1 MEVSNGQSSPAEPRR
16 RTTHKEETGTMRSRE
31 AGDADKTAEKPE
43 PNGKDSGGTAKGTD
57 EARQTFK
64 ARGEH
69 VGIEEEPLLEKVLD
83 RTNVLAAYKRVK
95 SNGGA
100 AGIDGMTV
108 EELMP
113 FCQKNWARIRQELL
127 DGTYHPQP
135 VRKVDIPKPDGGTRT
150 LGIPTVMDRLIQQ
163 ALLQVLQPKW
173 DPTFS
178 EDSFGYRPG
187 RSAQQAVVRAQ
198 QHIRAGNRW
207 VVDLDLEKF
216 FDRVNH
222 DVLMARMARRMKD
235 KRVLLL
241 IRRYLQAG
249 LMEGGLVSPR
259 TGGTPQGGPLSP
271 LLSNLLLDELD
282 RELEKRGHCFV
293 RYADD
298 TNVYV
303 GSEAAGQRVM
313 ASLEVFLEKKLRLK
327 VNRTKSAVDRP
338 WKRKLLGYSFTVHR
352 ETKLK
357 VSDSSL
363 KRLKAKLREATRSGR
378 GRSLTRT
385 IGDLVPLIR
394 GWVGYYRLSEVR
406 GSFEHLDEW
415 LRRRLRSILWRQ
427 WKRGQTRFKELTR
440 RGIAAER
447 ARQSAWNGRGPW
459 WNAGA
464 SHMNQAVPTRAF
476 RAMGL
481 FSFLEVHSTLSL

>member
-1 MEVSNGQSSPAEPRR
+1 
-16 RTTHKEETGTMRSRE
+16 
-31 AGDADKTAEKPE
+31 
-43 PNGKDSGGTAKGTD
+43 
-57 EARQTFK
+57 
-64 ARGEH
+64 
-69 VGIEEEPLLEKVLD
+69 
-83 RTNVLAAYKRVK
+83 
-95 SNGGA
+95 
-100 AGIDGMTV
+100 
-108 EELMP
+108 
-113 FCQKNWARIRQELL
+113 
-127 DGTYHPQP
+127 
-135 VRKVDIPKPDGGTRT
+135 
-150 LGIPTVMDRLIQQ
+150 LIQQ
-163 ALLQVLQPKW
+163 ALLQVLQPQW

-178 EDSFGYRPG
+178 ENSFGYRPG

-222 DVLMARMARRMKD
+222 DVLMARVARRVKD
-235 KRVLLL
+235 KRVLRL

-259 TGGTPQGGPLSP
+259 TEGTPQGGPLSP

-303 GSEAAGQRVM
+303 RSEAAGQRVM
-313 ASLEVFLEKKLRLK
+313 ASLEVFLEKRLRLK
-327 VNRTKSAVDRP
+327 VNRAKSAVDRP

-352 ETKLK
+352 EAKLK

-363 KRLKAKLREATRSGR
+363 KRLKTKLREATRSGR
-378 GRSLTRT
+378 GRSLAKT

-406 GSFEHLDEW
+406 GSFEQLDEW

-427 WKRGQTRFKELTR
+427 WKRNWTRFKELCR
-440 RGIAAER
+440 RGIAEER

-464 SHMNQAVPTRAF
+464 SHMNQAVPTRVF

-481 FSFLEVHSTLSL
+481 LSFLEVHSRL

>member
-1 MEVSNGQSSPAEPRR
+1 
-16 RTTHKEETGTMRSRE
+16 MRSRE
-31 AGDADKTAEKPE
+31 AGDADKKAEKPE
-43 PNGKDSGGTAKGTD
+43 PNRKDSGGTAKDTA
-57 EARQTFK
+57 EVRQTST

-69 VGIEEEPLLEKVLD
+69 AGIEEESLLEKVLN
-83 RTNVLAAYKRVK
+83 RVNVLAAYKRVK

-108 EELMP
+108 DELMP
-113 FCQKNWARIRQELL
+113 FCQKNWTRIRQELL
-127 DGTYHPQP
+127 DGTYRPQP
-135 VRKVDIPKPDGGTRT
+135 VRRVDISKPDGGTRT
-150 LGIPTVMDRLIQQ
+150 LGIPTVMDRMIQQ
-163 ALLQVLQPKW
+163 SLLQVLQPQW

-187 RSAQQAVVRAQ
+187 RSAQQAVARAQ

-222 DVLMARMARRMKD
+222 DVLMARVARRVKD

-259 TGGTPQGGPLSP
+259 TKGTPQGGPLSP
-271 LLSNLLLDELD
+271 LLSNVLLDELD

-303 GSEAAGQRVM
+303 RSEAAGERVM

-327 VNRTKSAVDRP
+327 VNRAKSAVDRP
-338 WKRKLLGYSFTVHR
+338 WKRKLLGYSFTAHR
-352 ETKLK
+352 EAKLK

-363 KRLKAKLREATRSGR
+363 KRLKMKLREATRSGR

-415 LRRRLRSILWRQ
+415 LRHRLRSILWRQ
-427 WKRGQTRFKELTR
+427 WKRGPTRFKELTR
-440 RGIAAER
+440 RGIAVER
-447 ARQSAWNGRGPW
+447 ARQSAGNGRGPW

-481 FSFLEVHSTLSL
+481 VSFLEVHSRL

>member
-1 MEVSNGQSSPAEPRR
+1 
-16 RTTHKEETGTMRSRE
+16 MRSRE
-31 AGDADKTAEKPE
+31 AGDADQKAERPE
-43 PNGKDSGGTAKGTD
+43 PNRKDSGGTAKGTD
-57 EARQTFK
+57 EARQTST
-64 ARGEH
+64 ARREH
-69 VGIEEEPLLEKVLD
+69 IGIEEEEGLLEKVLN
-83 RTNVLAAYKRVK
+83 RATVLAAYQRVK
-95 SNGGA
+95 ANGGA
-100 AGIDGMTV
+100 PGIDGMTV
-108 EELMP
+108 EDLMP
-113 FCQKNWARIRQELL
+113 FCQKNWTQVRQELL
-127 DGTYHPQP
+127 DGTYRPQP
-135 VRKVDIPKPDGGTRT
+135 VRKVDIAKPDGGIRT
-150 LGIPTVMDRLIQQ
+150 LGIPTVMDRMIQQ
-163 ALLQVLQPKW
+163 ALLQVLQPQW

-222 DVLMARMARRMKD
+222 DVLMARVARRVKD

-259 TGGTPQGGPLSP
+259 TEGTPQGGPLSP

-282 RELEKRGHCFV
+282 RELEKRGHRFV

-303 GSEAAGQRVM
+303 RSEAAGRRVL
-313 ASLEVFLEKKLRLK
+313 ASLEVFLEKRLRLQ

-338 WKRKLLGYSFTVHR
+338 WKRKLLGYSFTMHY
-352 ETKLK
+352 EAKLK

-363 KRLKAKLREATRSGR
+363 KRLKTKLREVTRSGR
-378 GRSLTRT
+378 GRSLART

-427 WKRGQTRFKELTR
+427 WKRSQTRLKELTR
-440 RGIAAER
+440 RGIARER
-447 ARQSAWNGRGPW
+447 ARQSAGNGRGPW

-464 SHMNQAVPTRAF
+464 SHMHQAVPTRAF

-481 FSFLEVHSTLSL
+481 LSFSELHPRL

>member
-1 MEVSNGQSSPAEPRR
+1 
-16 RTTHKEETGTMRSRE
+16 MRSRE